1 MAFILNDGAVVPAS
15 VYSAMNTV
23 LNKKLG
29 TSQVYPPRDWA
40 AIVRDL
46 VPLPIKSAS
55 GSIAHFSDGADTV
68 PLKSLAY
75 TLTPTQSGA
84 GDPSPSN
91 PRPINSV
98 SSLGLVHTG
107 VNLVDSSDVS
117 ITTNRNELSS
127 DKAVLIKAGITYTA
141 SISNIQNATSWCFCF
156 RVYDGA
162 GNLITNAKTNGYI
175 NTVMSDTY
183 DTNRTIMQ
191 GQNSTATNIQFECL
205 KDCYIAVGLSSG
217 NISSST
223 TADYQLQVGSTP
235 TTYEPYTSATHTV
248 NLGGVY
254 GGTGNEAGEFEN
266 GFTVIDLADLT
277 WTTSGNRAY
286 CSDLVNVIKKPTSP
300 SEAQKSIAEQIKIVN
315 YGASLQ
321 ANQMTVYSD
330 GRLIA
335 YYNGAT
341 PEGDFCYE
349 LATPTTMAVDPVA
362 ISSRLGENNI
372 FADVGGSN
380 IEVEYYADPTLS
392 TQ

>member
-75 TLTPTQSGA
+75 TLTPTQAGT

-98 SSLGLVHTG
+98 SSLELVHTG
-107 VNLVDSSDVS
+107 ANFWNENWEVGTINDTTGQPNSSTTQIRSVDFCPCKGGL
-117 ITTNRNELSS
+117 TYY
-127 DKAVLIKAGITYTA
+127 IKVGSNNPIRVFWYDENKTF
-141 SISNIQNATSWCFCF
+141 ISQTINI
-156 RVYDGA
+156 
-162 GNLITNAKTNGYI
+162 
-175 NTVMSDTY
+175 
-183 DTNRTIMQ
+183 
-191 GQNSTATNIQFECL
+191 QNSTATAPDNAHYL
-205 KDCYIAVGLSSG
+205 KIRGTNAYGTTYQDD
-217 NISSST
+217 ISINYPST
-223 TADYQLQVGSTP
+223 NTSYHAHVTP
-235 TTYEPYTSATHTV
+235 TTHTV

-254 GGTGNEAGEFEN
+254 GGTGNEAGEFEKKWSDPLYIDGSTQVN
-266 GFTVIDLADLT
+266 AVSQSGGTYFVTVVVNLDSKN
-277 WTTSGNRAY
+277 TTSSN
-286 CSDLVNVIKKPTSP
+286 K
-300 SEAQKSIAEQIKIVN
+300 
-315 YGASLQ
+315 
-321 ANQMTVYSD
+321 TVYSD
-330 GRLIA
+330 KFVTRTGLGGGDDHCCITNSGKTLVCVLA
-335 YYNGAT
+335 DQNITTKAQAT
-341 PEGDFCYE
+341 QWFADHPTTFVYE
-349 LATPTTMAVDPVA
+349 LATPNTLSVDPVA

-380 IEVEYYADPTLS
+380 IEVEYYADPTLA

>member
-75 TLTPTQSGA
+75 TLTPTQAGT

-98 SSLGLVHTG
+98 SSLELVHTG
-107 VNLVDSSDVS
+107 ANFWNENWEVGTINDTTGQPNSSTTQIRSVDFCPCKGGL
-117 ITTNRNELSS
+117 TYY
-127 DKAVLIKAGITYTA
+127 IKVGSNNPIRVFWYDENKTF
-141 SISNIQNATSWCFCF
+141 ISQTINI
-156 RVYDGA
+156 
-162 GNLITNAKTNGYI
+162 
-175 NTVMSDTY
+175 
-183 DTNRTIMQ
+183 
-191 GQNSTATNIQFECL
+191 QNSTATAPDNAHYL
-205 KDCYIAVGLSSG
+205 KIRGTNAYG
-217 NISSST
+217 
-223 TADYQLQVGSTP
+223 
-235 TTYEPYTSATHTV
+235 TTYQDDISINYPSTNTSYHAHVTSATHTV